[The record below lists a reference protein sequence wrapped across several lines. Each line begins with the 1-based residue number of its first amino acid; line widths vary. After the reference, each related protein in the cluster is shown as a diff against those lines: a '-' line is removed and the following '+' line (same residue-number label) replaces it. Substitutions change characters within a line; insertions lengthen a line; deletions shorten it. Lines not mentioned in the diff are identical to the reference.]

1 MGLFD
6 SLSAGW
12 KNVWEQA
19 ETAALPTL
27 ISAVLAKTS
36 LGNMQGLLDK
46 LQQSGLGP
54 QGSSWLGDGKNM
66 PITADQLRAALG
78 NEQIQQLAASFG
90 LPVDKVLA
98 SLAEHLPSIVDKLSP
113 NGTLQ
118 EPK

>member
-6 SLSAGW
+6 SLSGGL
-12 KNVWEQA
+12 KNVLEQA

-54 QGSSWLGDGKNM
+54 QVASWLGAGKNL

-78 NEQIQQLAASFG
+78 NEQTQQIAASFG
-90 LPVDKVLA
+90 LPIDKVFGT
-98 SLAEHLPSIVDKLSP
+98 LAEHLPSIVDKLSP
-113 NGTLQ
+113 NGKLQ

>member
-6 SLSAGW
+6 SLSGGL
-12 KNVWEQA
+12 KNALEQA
-19 ETAALPTL
+19 ETAAMPAL
-27 ISAVLAKTS
+27 ISAVLAKTD

-54 QGSSWLGDGKNM
+54 QVSSWLGDGKNM

-78 NEQIQQLAASFG
+78 NSQIQQLAASFG

-98 SLAEHLPSIVDKLSP
+98 SLAEHLPSIVDKMSP

>member
-6 SLSAGW
+6 SLRGGL
-12 KNVWEQA
+12 KNALGQA
-19 ETAALPTL
+19 EAAALPAL
-27 ISAVLAKTS
+27 ISAVLAKTD
-36 LGNMQGLLDK
+36 LANMQGLLNK

-54 QGSSWLGDGKNM
+54 QVASWLGDGNNI

-78 NEQIQQLAASFG
+78 SGQIEQLAASFG

>member
-6 SLSAGW
+6 SLSGGL
-12 KNVWEQA
+12 KNALEQA
-19 ETAALPTL
+19 ETAAMPAL
-27 ISAVLAKTS
+27 ISAVLAKTD
-36 LGNMQGLLDK
+36 LGNIQGLLDK

-54 QGSSWLGDGKNM
+54 QVSSWLGDRKNM

-78 NEQIQQLAASFG
+78 NAQIQQLAASFG

-98 SLAEHLPSIVDKLSP
+98 SLAEHLPSIVDQLSP

>member
-6 SLSAGW
+6 SLSDGL
-12 KNVWEQA
+12 KNALGQA
-19 ETAALPTL
+19 EAAAMPAL
-27 ISAVLAKTS
+27 ISAVLAKTD

-54 QGSSWLGDGKNM
+54 QVASWLGEGKNM
-66 PITADQLRAALG
+66 PISADQLRAALG
-78 NEQIQQLAASFG
+78 NTQIQQLAASFG

-98 SLAEHLPSIVDKLSP
+98 SLAEHLPAVVDQMSP

>member
-6 SLSAGW
+6 SLSGGL
-12 KNVWEQA
+12 KNALEQA
-19 ETAALPTL
+19 ETAALPAL
-27 ISAVLAKTS
+27 ISGVLAKTD

-54 QGSSWLGDGKNM
+54 QVSSWLGDGKNM
-66 PITADQLRAALG
+66 PISTDQLRAALG
-78 NEQIQQLAASFG
+78 NTQIQQLATSFG

-98 SLAEHLPSIVDKLSP
+98 SLAEHLPAVVDQMSS

-118 EPK
+118 PT

>member
-6 SLSAGW
+6 SLSGGLKDALG
-12 KNVWEQA
+12 QA
-19 ETAALPTL
+19 EAAAMPAL
-27 ISAVLAKTS
+27 ISAVLAKTD

-54 QGSSWLGDGKNM
+54 QVASWLGDGKNL
-66 PITADQLRAALG
+66 PITANQLREALG
-78 NEQIQQLAASFG
+78 NGQIQQLAASFG

-98 SLAEHLPSIVDKLSP
+98 SLAEHLPAIVDKLSP
-113 NGTLQ
+113 DGTLQ

>member
-6 SLSAGW
+6 SFSGGLKSVLG
-12 KNVWEQA
+12 QA
-19 ETAALPTL
+19 EAAALPAL
-27 ISAVLAKTS
+27 ISAVLAKTD
-36 LGNMQGLLDK
+36 LGNMQGLLNK

-54 QGSSWLGDGKNM
+54 QVASWLGDGNNI

-78 NEQIQQLAASFG
+78 SGQIEQLAASFG

>member
-6 SLSAGW
+6 NLGGVLTNALG
-12 KNVWEQA
+12 QA
-19 ETAALPTL
+19 ESAAMPAL
-27 ISAVLAKTS
+27 ISAVLAKTE
-36 LGNMQGLLDK
+36 LGNIQGLLDK

-54 QGSSWLGDGKNM
+54 QVSSWLGDGKKL

-78 NEQIQQLAASFG
+78 NGQIQQLAASFG

-98 SLAEHLPSIVDKLSP
+98 SLAEHLPTVVDQLSP
-113 NGTLQ
+113 NGSLQ

>member
-1 MGLFD
+1 
-6 SLSAGW
+6 
-12 KNVWEQA
+12 
-19 ETAALPTL
+19 
-27 ISAVLAKTS
+27 
-36 LGNMQGLLDK
+36 
-46 LQQSGLGP
+46 
-54 QGSSWLGDGKNM
+54 M

-78 NEQIQQLAASFG
+78 NGQIQQLAASFG

>member
-6 SLSAGW
+6 SLSGGL
-12 KNVWEQA
+12 KNVMEQA
-19 ETAALPTL
+19 EAAAMPAL
-27 ISAVLAKTS
+27 ISAVLAKTD

-54 QGSSWLGDGKNM
+54 QVASWLGDGKNM

-78 NEQIQQLAASFG
+78 NSQIQQLAASFG

-98 SLAEHLPSIVDKLSP
+98 SLAEHLPSIVDKMSP

>member
-6 SLSAGW
+6 SLSGGL
-12 KNVWEQA
+12 KNVLEQA

-54 QGSSWLGDGKNM
+54 QVASWLGDGKNL

-78 NEQIQQLAASFG
+78 NEQAQQIAASFG
-90 LPVDKVLA
+90 LPIDKVFET
-98 SLAEHLPSIVDKLSP
+98 LAEHLPSIVDKLSP
-113 NGTLQ
+113 NGKLQ

>member
-6 SLSAGW
+6 SIGGALTGALG
-12 KNVWEQA
+12 QA
-19 ETAALPTL
+19 EAAAMPAL
-27 ISAVLAKTS
+27 ISAVLAKTD

-54 QGSSWLGDGKNM
+54 QVSSWLGDGKNM
-66 PITADQLRAALG
+66 PISAVRAALG
-78 NEQIQQLAASFG
+78 NTQIQQLAASFG

-98 SLAEHLPSIVDKLSP
+98 SLAEHLPAVVDKMSP

-118 EPK
+118 QPA

>member
-6 SLSAGW
+6 SLSGGL
-12 KNVWEQA
+12 KNALGQA
-19 ETAALPTL
+19 EAAAMPAL
-27 ISAVLAKTS
+27 ISAVLAKTD

-54 QGSSWLGDGKNM
+54 QVFSWLGDGKNM

-78 NEQIQQLAASFG
+78 NGQIQQLAASFG
-90 LPVDKVLA
+90 LPVHKVLA
-98 SLAEHLPSIVDKLSP
+98 SLAEHLPSIVDQLSP